1 MLLVVFSV
9 FLMCQSN
16 KIIYYLLINN
26 SQNHHF
32 NTSSAR
38 FLKIVNFTGT
48 TYSPFYYLC
57 YRPEN
62 GLAGNL
68 PIVCRF
74 YKKGQKLIR
83 TSVLSLL
90 IMLPD
95 KIRLKMLVS
104 VIPEAAT
111 LLLGHYSAGS
121 VTVRASAQRAG
132 AKAI

>member
-1 MLLVVFSV
+1 MILVVFSV

-57 YRPEN
+57 YRPKN

-68 PIVCRF
+68 PIVCF
-74 YKKGQKLIR
+74 FIYKKDR
-83 TSVLSLL
+83 TLSNSVLHIIKSFLIEIMEERPLSFLKILL
-90 IMLPD
+90 A
-95 KIRLKMLVS
+95 LVPHMQPHLQYHMS
-104 VIPEAAT
+104 
-111 LLLGHYSAGS
+111 
-121 VTVRASAQRAG
+121 
-132 AKAI
+132 